1 MRRIAAAI
9 MVGLPM
15 AFAAQSPV
23 QADDASKGTA
33 PSQGESIRV
42 ELCDGET
49 ATSVP
54 ADIQRTRENGQKIAD
69 ALMDEWRRKNP
80 DQPWVTAQRSA
91 QPGGA
96 NIDPDAGKTSQP
108 VKREGKPPE
117 PNVPGQE
124 SGAATGTP
132 PPDIVASERAKH
144 TIKDPRDN
152 RDLIGQGQGAT
163 YGQITDTDVALW
175 ERETLK
181 FVAEGSRIFHNSDE
195 LGSTIAVSCD
205 MCHPDAANTHAE
217 TYPKFQVQLGRVALL
232 RDMINWCIE
241 HPVRGKRLA
250 EDDTKMRA
258 LEAYIYAQRSSTPLA
273 YGKR

>member
-1 MRRIAAAI
+1 MRRMVAAI
-9 MVGLPM
+9 VAGLPM
-15 AFAAQSPV
+15 AFAAQGPAL
-23 QADDASKGTA
+23 ADDGPMRTSSG
-33 PSQGESIRV
+33 GESIRV

-96 NIDPDAGKTSQP
+96 NIDPDAGKTGQP
-108 VKREGKPPE
+108 VKKESKPPQ

-124 SGAATGTP
+124 SGAATGAP
-132 PPDIVASERAKH
+132 SPDIVASKRAKH

-175 ERETLK
+175 ERQTLK

-250 EDDTKMRA
+250 EDDPKMRA
-258 LEAYIYAQRSSTPLA
+258 LEAYIYAQRSGTPLA